1 MLNSN
6 LKQIIKLQ
14 TEPDY
19 SSLYLEHLYVPDIKG
34 YSVYKLKWWER
45 MLSTGTKYMI
55 RIHLKDDDTI
65 HVALTQDNLDKLEQ
79 AGISEV

>member
-6 LKQIIKLQ
+6 LKQVINLQ

-19 SSLYLEHLYVPDIKG
+19 SSLYLEYLYAPDIKG
-34 YSVYKLKWWER
+34 YSVYKLKWWEC
-45 MLSTGTKYMI
+45 MLSNGKRYVI
-55 RIHLKDDDTI
+55 RLHLKDDDTI